1 MKRRRFSAEFK
12 RKVVLEAMRGDEA
25 VRVIAARHK
34 IYPYLLNDLE
44 RIAPGEVICA
54 DFTYIPMRGGVLRER
69 PKRSARSTATARPGS
84 RTV

>member
-1 MKRRRFSAEFK
+1 MQRRRFSAEFK

-44 RIAPGEVICA
+44 LMYTLGGGGRQPG
-54 DFTYIPMRGGVLRER
+54 
-69 PKRSARSTATARPGS
+69 RPGVCLIEIGVRS
-84 RTV
+84 KTCRRI